1 MHMKKT
7 ILAIAIGVAAQ
18 GVSAY
23 ETDYGTLM
31 ADVKLRY
38 EYADID
44 DATDSATGVIAD
56 AAIGFETK
64 DYEGFKVLIEQE
76 IVAAIVENYRTP
88 WGDGDADYDVIADPT
103 GNEWNRAQI
112 SYKKNEFGAVV
123 GRQRIILDDSR
134 FIGNVGWRANE
145 QTFDA
150 ATFTY
155 AKDALSVQYS
165 FLDKVNQ
172 INENQLDV
180 SDHLINV
187 SYKVGPGTL
196 TGFGYMLK
204 NDNSGYEIDT
214 FGARYAGSSMINDTK
229 VIYSGSYAAQET
241 TTYETDY
248 FAFEGGA
255 VVSGVTLAA
264 GAEILGSGEAGTPG
278 FTFAYGT
285 NHKFNG
291 WADMFLSTPEKGL
304 ADKYVKAAGKV
315 SGVKLVGFFH
325 KFDSVQDDVDLGSE
339 IDLLAVKKIDKTF
352 TVGAKTA
359 FYSAGDTGVDTTK
372 FWLWGQAKF

>member
-1 MHMKKT
+1 
-7 ILAIAIGVAAQ
+7 
-18 GVSAY
+18 
-23 ETDYGTLM
+23 
-31 ADVKLRY
+31 
-38 EYADID
+38 
-44 DATDSATGVIAD
+44 
-56 AAIGFETK
+56 
-64 DYEGFKVLIEQE
+64 
-76 IVAAIVENYRTP
+76 
-88 WGDGDADYDVIADPT
+88 
-103 GNEWNRAQI
+103 
-112 SYKKNEFGAVV
+112 
-123 GRQRIILDDSR
+123 
-134 FIGNVGWRANE
+134 
-145 QTFDA
+145 
-150 ATFTY
+150 
-155 AKDALSVQYS
+155 
-165 FLDKVNQ
+165 
-172 INENQLDV
+172 
-180 SDHLINV
+180 
-187 SYKVGPGTL
+187 
-196 TGFGYMLK
+196 MLK

-291 WADMFLSTPEKGL
+291 WADKFLSTPEKGL
-304 ADKYVKAAGKV
+304 ADKYVKAAGSV

>member
-23 ETDYGTLM
+23 ETDYGTLT
-31 ADVKLRY
+31 ADVKLRF
-38 EYADID
+38 ESNDTD
-44 DATDSATGVIAD
+44 DGTNDAAKGLITD

-64 DYEGFKVLIEQE
+64 SYEGFKALVEYE
-76 IVAAIVENYRTP
+76 IVQPLIDDYAPETA
-88 WGDGDADYDVIADPT
+88 GYDVIADPET
-103 GNEWNRAQI
+103 KEWNRAQI
-112 SYKKNEFGAVV
+112 SFNKAEFGAVV

-134 FIGNVGWRANE
+134 FVGNVGWRANE
-145 QTFDA
+145 VTYDA
-150 ATFTY
+150 VTATY
-155 AKDALSVQYS
+155 KKDDLSI
-165 FLDKVNQ
+165 FLGYIDQRNFLNGSAQ
-172 INENQLDV
+172 DTSDQL
-180 SDHLINV
+180 LNV

-291 WADMFLSTPEKGL
+291 WADKFLSTPEKGL